1 MRTLHWKWNFLAGY
15 LYRVG
20 LCFPN
25 NASCSIDV
33 CLRVHLVCE
42 KSSAFFIRFLCIAF
56 LTFSFSLGSKSIAH
70 SHTYTQININWQL
83 VWRRFSF
90 SVVTSASGVNDAD
103 CFSFKVILNRF
114 WIRNLFCEKRIES
127 IYTVIIKLKVYEC
140 EFACFT
146 AWGSQ
151 LSIFISFFLSSP
163 YNALVKKE
171 KNTLFVL
178 EIPGIVFDFF
188 SVIRF
193 FAHFLS
199 SRMNETEKI
208 KHIIW
213 ILNYIEH
220 LCNIVFGIISV
231 SIEDVQLLRCY
242 FCCCY
247 RCCFCSVNAWSGWCS
262 VVFDTD

>member
-1 MRTLHWKWNFLAGY
+1 MCVLECIWYAKNRAHFSSDFYVLHFLH
-15 LYRVG
+15 
-20 LCFPN
+20 FP
-25 NASCSIDV
+25 S
-33 CLRVHLVCE
+33 HLAV
-42 KSSAFFIRFLCIAF
+42 KA
-56 LTFSFSLGSKSIAH
+56 

-103 CFSFKVILNRF
+103 CFGFKVILKWF

-140 EFACFT
+140 KFACFT

-199 SRMNETEKI
+199 SRMNETEKN

-231 SIEDVQLLRCY
+231 SIEDVQLLRCC
-242 FCCCY
+242 FCCCCY
-247 RCCFCSVNAWSGWCS
+247 RCFFCTVNVQCGWCS